1 MEHKK
6 NKGEIIVKK
15 ISFANLFF
23 LLLAL
28 YLILPIVATSL
39 YAFSSKWNNTIFP
52 EGLTIKWLATL
63 FQDVDFIEAF
73 ARSVLLAG
81 GAVALAMLSIVPA
94 IFVIV
99 LYFPK
104 YEKWIQIAVVIVYS
118 FPGVILA
125 VGLIR
130 VYNNVGVPMILV
142 ILGAYVISIL
152 PYIYQGTR
160 NSLRNVDARQLLDA
174 AQLLGASTFQALKK
188 IVLPAVYPGL
198 FAGALLSFSVLFG
211 EFVLINLVVGSRFE
225 TVQIY
230 LMKKLSTSGH
240 IASAVVLVYI
250 ILIGL
255 LTFVMAMLT
264 KQSKGATKI

>member
-1 MEHKK
+1 MKK
-6 NKGEIIVKK
+6 R
-15 ISFANLFF
+15 SFADLFF
-23 LLLAL
+23 LLFVV
-28 YLILPIVATSL
+28 YIVLPVVATML
-39 YAFSSKWNNTIFP
+39 YAFAGKWNKTILP
-52 EGLTIKWLATL
+52 EGWTLKWLATL
-63 FQDVDFIEAF
+63 FQDTAFIQAF
-73 ARSVLLAG
+73 GRSVLLSG
-81 GAVALAMLSIVPA
+81 GAVIIALLAIVPA

-104 YEKWIQIAVVIVYS
+104 YEKWIQAAVVMVYS

-130 VYNNVGVPMILV
+130 VYSQFGVPMIV
-142 ILGAYVISIL
+142 VVLGAYVIGIL

-174 AQLLGASTFQALKK
+174 AQLLGASKMQAFRK
-188 IVLPAVYPGL
+188 VLLPTVYPGL

-240 IASAVVLVYI
+240 IASAVVFIYI
-250 ILIGL
+250 VLMGI
-255 LTFVMAMLT
+255 LTFIIAKLT
-264 KQSKGATKI
+264 KQAKGATNV

>member
-1 MEHKK
+1 MKK
-6 NKGEIIVKK
+6 RG
-15 ISFANLFF
+15 FADLFFVF
-23 LLLAL
+23 LLL
-28 YLILPIVATSL
+28 YLFLPILATML
-39 YAFSSKWNNTIFP
+39 YAFATNWNKTVLP
-52 EGLTIKWLATL
+52 EGLTFKWISTL
-63 FQDVDFIEAF
+63 FQDSSFIEAF
-73 ARSVLLAG
+73 GRSVLLSG
-81 GAVALAMLSIVPA
+81 GAVILALLFIVPA

-104 YEKWIQIAVVIVYS
+104 YEKWIQAAVVMVYA

-130 VYNNVGVPMILV
+130 AYAHIGVPMILAV
-142 ILGAYVISIL
+142 LGVYVISIL

-160 NSLRNVDARQLLDA
+160 NSLRSVNAKQLLDA
-174 AQLLGASTFQALKK
+174 AELLGASKAQAFTKVL
-188 IVLPAVYPGL
+188 LPAVYPGL

-240 IASAVVLVYI
+240 IASSVVFVYLVLMGI
-250 ILIGL
+250 
-255 LTFVMAMLT
+255 LTFIISMLT
-264 KQSKGATKI
+264 KRSKGAAKV